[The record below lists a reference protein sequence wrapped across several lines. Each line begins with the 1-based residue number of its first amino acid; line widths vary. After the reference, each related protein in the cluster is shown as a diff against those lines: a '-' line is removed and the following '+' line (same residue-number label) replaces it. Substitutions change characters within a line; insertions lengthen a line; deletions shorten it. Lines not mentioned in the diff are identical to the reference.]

1 MDHPPQN
8 WQNDTIPEDTY
19 RHNTPKVI
27 SENRGF
33 YDVQRDR
40 TNSAISRT
48 TTPNPDAS
56 EKINAQRLMILDLEV
71 EMKTMKEQMAA
82 QQ

>member
-27 SENRGF
+27 TENRGF
-33 YDVQRDR
+33 YDVSRDR
-40 TNSAISRT
+40 TNSAISNT
-48 TTPNPDAS
+48 TTPNPDA
-56 EKINAQRLMILDLEV
+56 
-71 EMKTMKEQMAA
+71 
-82 QQ
+82 